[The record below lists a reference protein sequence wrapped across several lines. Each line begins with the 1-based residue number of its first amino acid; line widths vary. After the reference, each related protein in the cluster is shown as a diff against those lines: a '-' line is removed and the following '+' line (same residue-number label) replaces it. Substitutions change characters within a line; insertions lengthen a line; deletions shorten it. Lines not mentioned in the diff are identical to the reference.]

1 MIFLSSHSTG
11 SHRRFEPI
19 PAPYGLVEWCRRQPL
34 PMALYEDAASV
45 DLDWWNL
52 KLWEHKVPV
61 TLLGRGPDGEIVDT
75 GIAEISRRD
84 IYTHARFSS
93 DVDGSPFV
101 WGQGSADME
110 RARSAEQSN
119 DPGHLL
125 TLLYLCA
132 AWSSGHPLRR
142 NRRVFRRY
150 SEDRGDGVYTE
161 VPPALAASARFIDD
175 RDLAFAVLQHP
186 ETWLGRL
193 EDGAHVPGLGPVV
206 STHFL
211 AALSVARRAPRVVP
225 VEPAAINML
234 IRCGWHEFDASES
247 LTTRNFSVF
256 QETVHDWAKEART
269 APELVEM
276 WLVKSWHELGSLD
289 RRNAHNP

>member
-19 PAPYGLVEWCRRQPL
+19 PAPYAMVEWCRRQPL
-34 PMALYEDAASV
+34 PMALYEDAATV

-52 KLWEHKVPV
+52 KLWEHSVPV

-75 GIAEISRRD
+75 GIAEISRLD
-84 IYTHARFSS
+84 IFTHARFKG
-93 DVDGSPFV
+93 DVDDSPFV
-101 WGQGSADME
+101 WAQGPEAME
-110 RARSAEQSN
+110 RARSAERSN
-119 DPGHLL
+119 DAGHLL

-132 AWSSGHPLRR
+132 AWSSGHPHRR
-142 NRRVFRRY
+142 NRRVFHRY
-150 SEDRGDGVYTE
+150 SEDSGEGLFAE
-161 VPPALAASARFIDD
+161 VPSALAASASFIED

-186 ETWLGRL
+186 DTWLGRL
-193 EDGAHVPGLGPVV
+193 EDGQSVPGLGPVV
-206 STHFL
+206 ATHFL

-256 QETVHDWAKEART
+256 QETIHDWAKEART

-289 RRNAHNP
+289 RRGVRD